1 MQITPV
7 SKEGLNRKYSIVV
20 PASDVEQQVEQEL
33 ASLSHKV
40 KLPGFR
46 PGKVPMTVL
55 KQRYGKDVMGDVVNN
70 TVNRATRDLMD
81 KEKLR
86 PAMQPDIKITEFN
99 DGGSLSFDIEFDVLP
114 EVGAIDFSS
123 ITVESQVADI
133 DEGEVK
139 ESLER
144 LAKASKHSHRA
155 PAGTEAKMGDVVKI
169 DFVGKR
175 DGVAFAGGTAS
186 GFQLELG
193 AGQLIPGFE
202 EQIVGMKEGDERTIH
217 VTFPA
222 EYHSKDLAGQK
233 ADFDITVHE
242 VMHMHV
248 PEVDEHL
255 AEVVGFKSL
264 EDLTNAVRER
274 LADEYKQM
282 SRAKAKKV
290 LFDILDEKVKFEIPK
305 KMQEL
310 EFESIWQQIQEA
322 KKQGDET
329 LKDKSDD
336 ELKKEY
342 EAISTRRVKLGIL
355 LSDVARQH
363 NLAITK
369 EELSA
374 AVMQQARQYPGQE
387 DKVFEFYRKN
397 PQQVDELRGPIL
409 EEKAVDFILGQ
420 VKRNERKV
428 SVEELMRTDEDEG
441 EAKKG
446 KAKAKK

>member
-1 MQITPV
+1 MQITQLTNQ
-7 SKEGLNRKYSIVV
+7 GLTRSYSVVV
-20 PASDVEQQVEQEL
+20 PASDVEAHVEQEL
-33 ASLSHKV
+33 SSLSHKV

-70 TVNRATRDLMD
+70 AINKATKELCD

-86 PAMQPDIKITEFN
+86 PALQPDVKITEFKE
-99 DGGSLSFDIEFDVLP
+99 GGDLAFEVAMEVLP
-114 EVGAIDFSS
+114 EVKPVDFES
-123 ITVESQVADI
+123 ISVEALVADVDDAAI
-133 DEGEVK
+133 K

-144 LAKASKHSHRA
+144 LAQASRHPHRA
-155 PAGTEAKMGDVVKI
+155 PEGSEAKLGDVVKI

-186 GFQLELG
+186 NFQLELG

-202 EQIVGMKEGDERTIH
+202 EQIVGMKEGDKRTIN
-217 VTFPA
+217 VTFPEA
-222 EYHSKDLAGQK
+222 YHSKDLAGQK

-242 VMHMHV
+242 VHHMHT

-255 AEVVGFKSL
+255 AEVVGFETLAK
-264 EDLTNAVRER
+264 LTDAVKER
-274 LADEYKQM
+274 LADEYAQL
-282 SRAKAKKV
+282 SRAKSKKV
-290 LFDILDEKVKFEIPK
+290 LFDVLDEKVGFDVPQ
-305 KMQEL
+305 KMIDL
-310 EFESIWQQIQEA
+310 EFESIWQQIEQA
-322 KKQGDET
+322 KKQGDAS
-329 LKDKSDD
+329 LKDKSEDA
-336 ELKKEY
+336 LKEEY
-342 EAISTRRVKLGIL
+342 KAIAKRRVKLGIL
-355 LSDVARQH
+355 LSDVARQN
-363 NLAITK
+363 NLLISK

-387 DKVFEFYRKN
+387 EKVFEFYRKN

-409 EEKAVDFILGQ
+409 EEKAVDFILSK

-428 SVEELMRTDEDEG
+428 SAEELMRSDDE
-441 EAKKG
+441 EATEKKP

>member
-7 SKEGLNRKYSIVV
+7 SKEGLNRKYTITV
-20 PASDVEQQVEQEL
+20 PAADIAQQVEQEL
-33 ASLSHKV
+33 ATLSHKV

-70 TVNRATRDLMD
+70 VVNRASRDLYE
-81 KEKLR
+81 KENVR
-86 PAMQPDIKITEFN
+86 PALQPDIKITQFEE
-99 DGGSLSFDIEFDVLP
+99 GGDLSFEVDMDVLP
-114 EVGAIDFSS
+114 EVSKVDFAG
-123 ITVESQVADI
+123 ITIESLTADI

-144 LAKASKHSHRA
+144 LAKASKHNHRA
-155 PAGTEAKMGDVVKI
+155 PAGAEAKLGDVVKI

-175 DGVAFAGGTAS
+175 DGEAFAGGTAK

-202 EQIVGMKEGDERTIH
+202 EQIVGMKEGDERVIN

-222 EYHSKDLAGQK
+222 EYHSKDLAGQS
-233 ADFDITVHE
+233 ATFDITVHE
-242 VMHMHV
+242 VQHAHV

-255 AEVVGFKSL
+255 AEVIGFESL
-264 EDLTNAVRER
+264 EKLTDAVRER

-282 SRAKAKKV
+282 SRAKSKKS
-290 LFDILDEKVKFEIPK
+290 LFDVLDEKVKFDIPE
-305 KMQEL
+305 KMVKL
-310 EFESIWQQIQEA
+310 EFDSIWQQIEQA
-322 KKQGDET
+322 KKQGDPS
-329 LKDKSDD
+329 LADKSED

-342 EAISTRRVKLGIL
+342 ETIARRRVKLGIL
-355 LSDVARQH
+355 LSDVARS
-363 NLAITK
+363 NGLTVTK

-387 DKVFEFYRKN
+387 DRVFEFYRSN
-397 PQQVDELRGPIL
+397 PQHVDELRGPIL
-409 EEKAVDFILGQ
+409 EEKAVDYILDQ
-420 VKRNERKV
+420 VKKTERKV
-428 SVEELMRTDEDEG
+428 SVEELMKQDEEEG
-441 EAKKG
+441 ESK
-446 KAKAKK
+446 KAKAKKK